1 MKITDKTLYADL
13 LCIEKYIPDA
23 EREKLI
29 QASQQRYKEYYNLTI
44 SEFFALLDKDYTL
57 IDYFGNSEQLTALQY
72 FFMQGFTA
80 FVAEL
85 QTIFE
90 KLTLKPSFDEQRNMQ
105 GVLPMTFS
113 ESIIVFVQDFFGLKS
128 YSDAEK
134 ITLADVVLAKKVHYN
149 RSIYQRNAMKNL
161 KLKKPQ

>member
-1 MKITDKTLYADL
+1 MKITDKTLYTDL

-44 SEFFALLDKDYTL
+44 AEFFALLDKDYTL
-57 IDYFGNSEQLTALQY
+57 IEYSGNSEQLTALQY

-90 KLTLKPSFDEQRNMQ
+90 KLTLKPTFDEQRNMA

-128 YSDAEK
+128 YSEAEN

-149 RSIYQRNAMKNL
+149 RSIYQRNTMKNL

>member
-1 MKITDKTLYADL
+1 MKITDKTLYTDL
-13 LCIEKYIPDA
+13 LYIEKYIPDA
-23 EREKLI
+23 ERERLI

-44 SEFFALLDKDYTL
+44 AEFFALLDKDYTI
-57 IDYFGNSEQLTALQY
+57 IDYFGNSEQLTVLQY
-72 FFMQGFTA
+72 FFLQGFTA

-90 KLTLKPSFDEQRNMQ
+90 KLNLKPTFDEQKNMQ
-105 GVLPMTFS
+105 GVLPMSFS

-128 YSDAEK
+128 YSEAEK

-149 RSIYQRNAMKNL
+149 RSIYQHNVMRNL
-161 KLKKPQ
+161 KLNKTK

>member
-1 MKITDKTLYADL
+1 
-13 LCIEKYIPDA
+13 
-23 EREKLI
+23 
-29 QASQQRYKEYYNLTI
+29 
-44 SEFFALLDKDYTL
+44 
-57 IDYFGNSEQLTALQY
+57 
-72 FFMQGFTA
+72 MQGFTA

-161 KLKKPQ
+161 KFKKPQ

>member
-13 LCIEKYIPDA
+13 LYIEKYIPDA
-23 EREKLI
+23 EREKLT
-29 QASQQRYKEYYNLTI
+29 QAAQQRYKEYYNLTI
-44 SEFFALLDKDYTL
+44 AEFFALLDKDYTL
-57 IDYFGNSEQLTALQY
+57 IEYFGNAEQLTALQY
-72 FFMQGFTA
+72 FFLQGLTA
-80 FVAEL
+80 FTAEL

-149 RSIYQRNAMKNL
+149 RSLYQRNAMKNL

>member
-1 MKITDKTLYADL
+1 
-13 LCIEKYIPDA
+13 
-23 EREKLI
+23 
-29 QASQQRYKEYYNLTI
+29 
-44 SEFFALLDKDYTL
+44 
-57 IDYFGNSEQLTALQY
+57 
-72 FFMQGFTA
+72 MQGFTA
-80 FVAEL
+80 FTAEL

-90 KLTLKPSFDEQRNMQ
+90 KLTLKPSFDAQRNMA

-128 YSDAEK
+128 YSEAEK

-149 RSIYQRNAMKNL
+149 RSIYQINAMKNL